1 MNLVLTPQTLISP
14 VLANN
19 LLGEFAN
26 FNKPYTYVVTSGTG
40 IATNQSIGNN
50 KLFGYLT
57 MGATPTS
64 TSLLKWKA
72 IGSEFEKT
80 ITETGYYVLSFWI
93 YKNNANASL
102 YYNVEVFTNGNL
114 YETLEFTADS
124 SFQNGKWNLVS
135 QNIHLNAGDVIDFR
149 FSTQTDIPSTN
160 IQIDGFKLE
169 KNNVNQG
176 LPTIYVEGVTEI
188 AEENLISIPSIAIN
202 GSYKVVLAL
211 PGVLW
216 AEINGYVVMRYSD
229 NIIDNDILVGYPCV
243 TADNEVTVMLHN
255 LSGGATPVITDATFY
270 LKLIK

>member
-202 GSYKVVLAL
+202 GSYKVVLSL
-211 PGVLW
+211 TGVIQN
-216 AEINGYVVMRYSD
+216 EINGYVVMRYSD

-243 TADNEVTVMLHN
+243 TSDNEVSVMLHN

>member
-1 MNLVLTPQTLISP
+1 MNLVLTPQNLISP

-26 FNKPYTYVVTSGTG
+26 FNKPYTYVVTAGSGTV
-40 IATNQSIGNN
+40 TNTAISGNQ
-50 KLFGYLT
+50 LFGYLT
-57 MGATPTS
+57 MSATPTS

-80 ITETGYYVLSFWI
+80 ITQTGYYVLSFWI
-93 YKNNANASL
+93 HKNNPNASL

-124 SFQNGKWNLVS
+124 SFKNGKWNLVS
-135 QNIHLNAGDVIDFR
+135 QNILLNAGDLLDFR
-149 FSTQTDIPSTN
+149 FSTQTNIPSTN
-160 IQIDGFKLE
+160 IQIDGLKLD

-188 AEENLISIPSIAIN
+188 AEENIISIPSIAIN
-202 GSYKVVLAL
+202 GSYKVILAL
-211 PGVLW
+211 SGVLLS
-216 AEINGYVVMRYSD
+216 EINGYVVMRYSD
-229 NIIDNDILVGYPCV
+229 NIIDNNIIVGYPCV
-243 TADNEVTVMLHN
+243 TADNEVSVMLHN
-255 LSGGATPVITDATFY
+255 LSGGATPVITDAIFY